1 VIDYN
6 VYEIYLGVV
15 GIIIIVGIIIYYYNR
30 DWGNSLF
37 KIFPQCCIPKP
48 TYKYLMPKLI
58 SYFKEKPIFIRIKN
72 YRTDENKTSSFRI
85 TDKTIIHDILLVMI
99 YPEKYGKD
107 KELHQKNQL
116 ADMPDTTDAEKE
128 AILEVL
134 EGMHMALPDE
144 VVKEIVENKNN
155 WTRDLINQYGS
166 KFRAHLLKII
176 R

>member
-1 VIDYN
+1 
-6 VYEIYLGVV
+6 
-15 GIIIIVGIIIYYYNR
+15 
-30 DWGNSLF
+30 
-37 KIFPQCCIPKP
+37 
-48 TYKYLMPKLI
+48 
-58 SYFKEKPIFIRIKN
+58 
-72 YRTDENKTSSFRI
+72 
-85 TDKTIIHDILLVMI
+85 
-99 YPEKYGKD
+99 
-107 KELHQKNQL
+107 
-116 ADMPDTTDAEKE
+116 MPDTTDAEKE